1 MTQNK
6 MKLEIQESKLDYS
19 NFGLILTKKL
29 LAETIT
35 QFEVYSPLIATKA
48 RAGQFVMLRVTELGE
63 RIPLT
68 IVDRDPQAG
77 AITLIIQAVGKT
89 TRLLCELEPG
99 EKILDILG
107 PLGTPSE
114 IENYGRALIVAGG
127 VGAAVAFPV
136 AKALKEAD
144 NHVTA
149 IVGARSKDLIILK
162 DEFEAISDEVYFT
175 TDDGS
180 FGFHGFTSMQLQ
192 QLLDHGARFDYA
204 LAVGPVPMMRS
215 IADITK
221 PYQIPTKVSLNPIMV
236 DGTGMCGGCRVQVG
250 DRVRFT
256 CVEGPEF
263 DGHLVD
269 FDTLQIRN
277 STYNHLETCRLEPKL
292 VARSMMKRQAC

>member
-6 MKLEIQESKLDYS
+6 MKLEIQEPQLDYL
-19 NFGLILTKKL
+19 NFGLILTKKI

-114 IENYGRALIVAGG
+114 I
-127 VGAAVAFPV
+127 
-136 AKALKEAD
+136 
-144 NHVTA
+144 
-149 IVGARSKDLIILK
+149 
-162 DEFEAISDEVYFT
+162 
-175 TDDGS
+175 
-180 FGFHGFTSMQLQ
+180 
-192 QLLDHGARFDYA
+192 
-204 LAVGPVPMMRS
+204 
-215 IADITK
+215 
-221 PYQIPTKVSLNPIMV
+221 
-236 DGTGMCGGCRVQVG
+236 
-250 DRVRFT
+250 
-256 CVEGPEF
+256 
-263 DGHLVD
+263 
-269 FDTLQIRN
+269 
-277 STYNHLETCRLEPKL
+277 
-292 VARSMMKRQAC
+292 

>member
-1 MTQNK
+1 
-6 MKLEIQESKLDYS
+6 MKLEIQESQLDYS

-35 QFEVYSPLIATKA
+35 QFEVNSPLIATKA

-136 AKALKEAD
+136 AKALKEAGMIFCIKCGKEIQD
-144 NHVTA
+144 IGTIN
-149 IVGARSKDLIILK
+149 
-162 DEFEAISDEVYFT
+162 
-175 TDDGS
+175 
-180 FGFHGFTSMQLQ
+180 
-192 QLLDHGARFDYA
+192 
-204 LAVGPVPMMRS
+204 
-215 IADITK
+215 ITK
-221 PYQIPTKVSLNPIMV
+221 I
-236 DGTGMCGGCRVQVG
+236 
-250 DRVRFT
+250 
-256 CVEGPEF
+256 
-263 DGHLVD
+263 
-269 FDTLQIRN
+269 
-277 STYNHLETCRLEPKL
+277 
-292 VARSMMKRQAC
+292 

>member
-6 MKLEIQESKLDYS
+6 MKLEIQESQLDYS

-35 QFEVYSPLIATKA
+35 QFEVNSPLIATKA

-68 IVDRDPQAG
+68 IVDRDPQVG

-149 IVGARSKDLIILK
+149 IVGARSRTQLSSRMNLK
-162 DEFEAISDEVYFT
+162 PFPMK
-175 TDDGS
+175 
-180 FGFHGFTSMQLQ
+180 FTSPQMTA
-192 QLLDHGARFDYA
+192 LLVFMASHPCSF
-204 LAVGPVPMMRS
+204 S
-215 IADITK
+215 
-221 PYQIPTKVSLNPIMV
+221 N
-236 DGTGMCGGCRVQVG
+236 
-250 DRVRFT
+250 F
-256 CVEGPEF
+256 
-263 DGHLVD
+263 
-269 FDTLQIRN
+269 
-277 STYNHLETCRLEPKL
+277 
-292 VARSMMKRQAC
+292 

>member
-6 MKLEIQESKLDYS
+6 MKLEIQESQLDYS

-114 IENYGRALIVAGG
+114 IENYSRALIVAGG

-136 AKALKEAD
+136 AKALKEAG

-192 QLLDHGARFDYA
+192 QLLDHDAR
-204 LAVGPVPMMRS
+204 L
-215 IADITK
+215 
-221 PYQIPTKVSLNPIMV
+221 IM
-236 DGTGMCGGCRVQVG
+236 
-250 DRVRFT
+250 
-256 CVEGPEF
+256 P
-263 DGHLVD
+263 
-269 FDTLQIRN
+269 
-277 STYNHLETCRLEPKL
+277 
-292 VARSMMKRQAC
+292 